1 MTSVLLADNHLIIRA
16 GLRTLLQARND
27 FHVCAEASDG
37 HEAIDLA
44 IQERPDIIIIN
55 INLPGIN
62 GIDVTRQISR
72 SAPTTQILIFTMEDN
87 ERLMR
92 EALCAGASGYLL
104 KSAPDEQII
113 QAVETLAAKRSYRL
127 SATSEKTFDNLTSKA
142 RANDGDIR
150 LTRREREILR
160 LVAQGHRNKV
170 IAAMLGIS
178 VKTVDTHRATAMR
191 KLALRSTAEVV
202 RYAIRENLIQA

>member
-1 MTSVLLADNHLIIRA
+1 MTSVLLADNHFVIRA
-16 GLRTLLQARND
+16 GLRTLLQTRSD

-37 HEAIDLA
+37 NEAVGLA

-62 GIDVTRQISR
+62 GIDATRQICR
-72 SAPTTQILIFTMEDN
+72 NAPTTQILIFTNEED

-104 KSAPDEQII
+104 KSAPDEEII
-113 QAVETLAAKRSYRL
+113 EAVETLAAKRAYR
-127 SATSEKTFDNLTSKA
+127 SKPTSGYPINKGRSNESDAGLTP
-142 RANDGDIR
+142 
-150 LTRREREILR
+150 REREILQ
-160 LVAQGHRNKV
+160 LVAQGYRNKV
-170 IAAMLGIS
+170 IAARLGIS

-191 KLALRSTAEVV
+191 KLALRSTAEIV
-202 RYAIRENLIQA
+202 RYAIRENLIQV